1 MELDLK
7 RLKKELLRPDRELII
22 GDGIL
27 EVNKFTKEYVL
38 YEIEEFVNYVD
49 MTEDK
54 TISNPLKDYF
64 YGRVV
69 AASDKS
75 QIGRST
81 GCDVGAH
88 TNHNGTHCTYFL
100 PTYRVLYG
108 KV

>member
-1 MELDLK
+1 MV
-7 RLKKELLRPDRELII
+7 

-27 EVNKFTKEYVL
+27 EVNKFTGDYVL

-54 TISNPLKDYF
+54 KNSPIKDYF

-69 AASDKS
+69 AASDKG
-75 QIGRST
+75 QLVRST

-88 TNHNGTHCTYFL
+88 TNHTGTHYTYFL
-100 PTYRVLYG
+100 PTYRVLYA
-108 KV
+108 KVPKR